1 MTGMTR
7 AMRPIVI
14 ELLMSDP
21 VILFFSAAGLVVT
34 TVSIVRDTRT
44 QRAQS
49 LAQKIVAQEFVA
61 AEEYAEAA

>member
-1 MTGMTR
+1 
-7 AMRPIVI
+7 
-14 ELLMSDP
+14 MSDP

-44 QRAQS
+44 QRAER
-49 LAQKIVAQEFVA
+49 VAQQLVPGDFVP